1 MCMYIAEWWI
11 LLLVAGLCM
20 QCVNVVLKTRN
31 FNLKTSQQVTCIKRQ
46 ASCSPVPHFLW
57 SISEIWQHIWLISY
71 KHTSLQLTTQR
82 ALCACCLLQYI
93 FEHWMDYTL
102 LKTAML
108 LLMNSFSTKPIKK
121 HNGTT
126 KNYFILMNFY
136 KMVLFSSKINI
147 FSKLFV
153 PKQFLLF
160 VKYFLRPNL
169 LNVSSSVCVF
179 SQKPKI
185 FWRGHLSFN
194 ESLQSATWHR
204 LKSYPISQHLPIK
217 WRKLDQIERDVLPDL
232 HTIVHQIFYSL
243 FYIN

>member
-1 MCMYIAEWWI
+1 MCTECRSCRKDKRCRIADLWHMARLQRPIIVFYTPGPECCKSISHALVTSSRLVYTPKFKYWMMWTMCMYIAEWWI

-71 KHTSLQLTTQR
+71 KHTSLQLTTQC
-82 ALCACCLLQYI
+82 ALCACCFLLYI

-121 HNGTT
+121 HNGTKKTTLFWWTFT
-126 KNYFILMNFY
+126 KW
-136 KMVLFSSKINI
+136 
-147 FSKLFV
+147 
-153 PKQFLLF
+153 
-160 VKYFLRPNL
+160 YFLAE
-169 LNVSSSVCVF
+169 
-179 SQKPKI
+179 K
-185 FWRGHLSFN
+185 
-194 ESLQSATWHR
+194 
-204 LKSYPISQHLPIK
+204 
-217 WRKLDQIERDVLPDL
+217 
-232 HTIVHQIFYSL
+232 
-243 FYIN
+243 

>member
-1 MCMYIAEWWI
+1 MLKVYHDISAVLSSLLLIGLYSKFEYWMMWTMCMYIAEWWI

-82 ALCACCLLQYI
+82 ALCACCFLLYI

-108 LLMNSFSTKPIKK
+108 LLMNSFSTKPIKNIMVQQK
-121 HNGTT
+121 TT
-126 KNYFILMNFY
+126 
-136 KMVLFSSKINI
+136 LFWWTFTKW
-147 FSKLFV
+147 
-153 PKQFLLF
+153 
-160 VKYFLRPNL
+160 YFLA
-169 LNVSSSVCVF
+169 
-179 SQKPKI
+179 QK
-185 FWRGHLSFN
+185 
-194 ESLQSATWHR
+194 
-204 LKSYPISQHLPIK
+204 
-217 WRKLDQIERDVLPDL
+217 
-232 HTIVHQIFYSL
+232 
-243 FYIN
+243 